1 MITFEDILHE
11 ELQNIVSKEFYV
23 QYWDRCV
30 QTAIKAL
37 QDETIELDS
46 IDHFIDFFILGI
58 NNNEIYKVLK
68 YEYIYK
74 LIGILRDSYQKYA
87 YRNQY
92 NLFYLLDLELMF
104 CTKIVEKE
112 ILINK
117 YNDAII
123 TNLEFDKNTKIYLIN
138 LNNSLLSSNRVKTMK
153 MAKLVLN
160 ICEKEVF
167 SKEISRY
174 FVEKSSFLMKLLYQY
189 RLFDELIQVTE
200 LFKKINTADERLH
213 LEIKHCAY
221 LRQID
226 LHVEKDK

>member
-104 CTKIVEKE
+104 CTKMVDKE
-112 ILINK
+112 ILIKK
-117 YNDAII
+117 YNDALI

-138 LNNSLLSSNRVKTMK
+138 LNNSMLSSNRVKTMK
-153 MAKLVLN
+153 MAELVLN
-160 ICEKEVF
+160 ICEKKVF
-167 SKEISRY
+167 SKEMSRY

-189 RLFDELIQVTE
+189 RLLDELIQVTE
-200 LFKKINTADERLH
+200 LFKKINTVDERLH
-213 LEIKHCAY
+213 LENKPLCLFKIN
-221 LRQID
+221 
-226 LHVEKDK
+226 